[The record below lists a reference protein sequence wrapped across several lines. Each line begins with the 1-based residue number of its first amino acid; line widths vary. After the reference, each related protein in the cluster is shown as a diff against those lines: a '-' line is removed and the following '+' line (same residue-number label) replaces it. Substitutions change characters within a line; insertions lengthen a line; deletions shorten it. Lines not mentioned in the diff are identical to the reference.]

1 MGMRTLFTIPLLLV
15 SFADLSTADTCMV
28 PDLGLINKLQEER
41 NAVLMQLDNINPSEG
56 EKSKIILLQNQLKSI
71 EKHLSKLHQS
81 RLEQQNLKKQWYEN
95 VREMKRLSE
104 KLDEITND
112 EIANNEDQ
120 KEVLE
125 ISLRLDELRK
135 IISVRGCW

>member
-1 MGMRTLFTIPLLLV
+1 MRTLFIIPLLLV

-81 RLEQQNLKKQWYEN
+81 KLEQQNLKKQWYKN

-104 KLDEITND
+104 KLD

-125 ISLRLDELRK
+125 ISLRLDALRK